1 MTLLL
6 PAEQIEVLEEFAAVD
21 GMSVTEA
28 IQLSTSVSWSV
39 PCNYDPSRCR
49 RFTNRTQ
56 RRFAVDPVR
65 LYGMQYGMG
74 DTGTWRVNRPLGTLR
89 IASVRFDGWPG
100 PSSRPK
106 YVASDVRPLG
116 AVQNAGTGARH
127 HWSTVRR
134 NTEHDAG
141 LSQARRWL
149 AADRRRSGR
158 AVPRGGLG
166 AEPPSEPEGDSHR

>member
-6 PAEQIEVLEEFAAVD
+6 PAEQIEVLEEFAEVD

-106 YVASDVRPLG
+106 YVASDVASSRCCSERRYWCSTPLFDG
-116 AVQNAGTGARH
+116 PAQHGARRRPITG
-127 HWSTVRR
+127 STM
-134 NTEHDAG
+134 
-141 LSQARRWL
+141 ARC
-149 AADRRRSGR
+149 
-158 AVPRGGLG
+158 
-166 AEPPSEPEGDSHR
+166 